1 LQSLQAK
8 KILKSKLRMI
18 PFSFKTI
25 FKNLTFVVLFSVL
38 ASGCIIVRT
47 TENDVESEQIE
58 LSPQPE
64 IAMSEE
70 LVRSREG
77 DMIAF
82 LPEGW
87 FFVDTEDK
95 APSEIFAVAVNPDYT
110 LSAVFTSFKK
120 GEQDAEN
127 ALMLARKS
135 LERHERKTA
144 GAVKQIGKFST
155 TKIGLKE
162 FGLYETSVTGGALK
176 TRTAVFIS
184 SLGNYYEFALVPL
197 NVSGKPVPTDAEIQK
212 IFRSIL
218 ATTQF

>member
-1 LQSLQAK
+1 
-8 KILKSKLRMI
+8 MI
-18 PFSFKTI
+18 IFPFKDI
-25 FKNLTFVVLFSVL
+25 FKNFFLGIVL
-38 ASGCIIVRT
+38 ATAFFTNGCIIVRSASD
-47 TENDVESEQIE
+47 DVESEQIE

-64 IAMSEE
+64 ITMSEE
-70 LVRSREG
+70 IVRSRGG

-87 FFVDTEDK
+87 FFVDIENK

-110 LSAVFTSFKK
+110 LSAVFTSFKST
-120 GEQDAEN
+120 EQEAEN
-127 ALMLARKS
+127 ALALARKS

-144 GAVKQIGKFST
+144 GSVKQIGKFST

-176 TRTAVFIS
+176 KRTAVFIS

-197 NVSGKPVPTDAEIQK
+197 NVSGKSVPSDDDIQK
-212 IFRSIL
+212 IFRLIL